1 MKKTLV
7 LVLAILMA
15 VAAFAACAESADEPS
30 ATAAA
35 QTQDVVE
42 DITQDTP
49 EDVFE
54 DEEKV
59 LELPDLDVFEEET
72 DYEIALITDVG
83 GIDDN
88 EVNDN
93 MFNQDTWE
101 GMVDFGEANGII
113 CKYFEPMEVSVE
125 AVYQCG

>member
-1 MKKTLV
+1 MKKTIV
-7 LVLAILMA
+7 LCFAILIA
-15 VAAFAACAESADEPS
+15 IAAFTACAETADEPS

-35 QTQDVVE
+35 QTQDMVE

-49 EDVFE
+49 EDVSE

-93 MFNQDTWE
+93 MFNQGTWE
-101 GMVDFGEANGII
+101 GMADFGETNGII
-113 CKYFEPMEVSVE
+113 CKYFELMETSVE